1 MSIHAQGLRTWL
13 WQRLTSIYIALFLL
27 VAVIWFLLTDDL
39 GYGEWRAVMADPVVN
54 IATALFVPA
63 LLFHVGIGIRDILID
78 YVHPLGLRFFVMVV
92 MVVILLA
99 LGIWSMMILMSV
111 VAL

>member
-1 MSIHAQGLRTWL
+1 MSIHAQGLRAWL

-27 VAVIWFLLTDDL
+27 VAVIWFLLTDEL
-39 GYGEWRAVMADPVVN
+39 GYSEWRSVMADPIVN
-54 IATALFVPA
+54 IATALFALA
-63 LLFHVGIGIRDILID
+63 LLFHVGVGVRDILVD
-78 YVHPLGLRFFVMVV
+78 YVHPLGLRFFIMVV

-99 LGIWSMMILMSV
+99 VGIWSMMILMSV